1 MVNTALPVITRS
13 RLVSDLSKLGL
24 ASGDTAMLHASV
36 KAVGWIVGGPDMVL
50 RAILD
55 VLGSTGT
62 LMMYVKCEE
71 PLNEIDDWPEDWK
84 KAYLAECQ
92 PFDPYRTRANR
103 RWSILTEYLRTWP
116 GARCSANP
124 EARVA
129 AVGAEA
135 DRITSD
141 HPLQFGY
148 GAGSPLEKLCD
159 VGGKILL
166 LGPLFDSLTILH
178 YAEHMAD
185 IPNKRT
191 ERYRW
196 PVLRD
201 GKREWIAFEQFDTSS
216 GIADW
221 PDGGYFQRIAKEY
234 MARGRHAEGRV
245 GAADSYLFDA
255 RSLADFAIEWLENQF
270 G

>member
-1 MVNTALPVITRS
+1 MKLTIGRRTGRRPIWQNVRRS
-13 RLVSDLSKLGL
+13 NRIGL
-24 ASGDTAMLHASV
+24 AQIAGGASLPSTC
-36 KAVGWIVGGPDMVL
+36 ARGPGRV
-50 RAILD
+50 AA
-55 VLGSTGT
+55 T
-62 LMMYVKCEE
+62 
-71 PLNEIDDWPEDWK
+71 
-84 KAYLAECQ
+84 
-92 PFDPYRTRANR
+92 
-103 RWSILTEYLRTWP
+103 
-116 GARCSANP
+116 NP

-129 AVGAEA
+129 AVGAKA
-135 DRITSD
+135 DWITSD

-178 YAEHMAD
+178 YAEHIAD
-185 IPNKRT
+185 VPDKRT

>member
-1 MVNTALPVITRS
+1 MVNTDLPVITRS
-13 RLVSDLSKLGL
+13 RLVSDLSSLGL
-24 ASGDTAMLHASV
+24 VSGDTVMLHASV

-55 VLGSTGT
+55 VLGSAGT
-62 LMMYVKCEE
+62 LMMYIKCKE

-84 KAYLAECQ
+84 DAYLAECP

-116 GARCSANP
+116 GAHCSDHP

-129 AVGAEA
+129 AVGAKAEW
-135 DRITSD
+135 ITAD

-148 GAGSPLEKLCD
+148 GACSPLEKLCD
-159 VGGKILL
+159 VGGKVLL

-185 IPNKRT
+185 IPNKKT

-201 GKREWIAFEQFDTSS
+201 GKREWIAFEQFDTSN
-216 GIADW
+216 GIVDRL
-221 PDGGYFQRIAKEY
+221 DGDDFQRIVEAY
-234 MARGRHAEGRV
+234 LDRGSLARGMV

-255 RSLADFAIEWLENQF
+255 RVLADFAIKWLERQL